1 MKSKKQRRREFL
13 INALAAAACLAI
25 VGVVYAFACA
35 SLLYF
40 KVA

>member
-13 INALAAAACLAI
+13 INALAAAVSLAV
-25 VGVVYAFACA
+25 VGVIYAFVCA
-35 SLLYF
+35 ALLYL

>member
-13 INALAAAACLAI
+13 INALAAAAALAV
-25 VGVVYAFACA
+25 VGVIYAFACA
-35 SLLYF
+35 ALMYF